1 MNKFDIR
8 ICSCGRIHTLPSEKI
23 NNAIEHNKDF
33 LYICGGCG
41 IATVIGADE
50 GYDFYDDNICYDMY
64 SRTLPKEDTVFDT
77 DFINTSNQY
86 HKQISEIFYSNGYKV
101 PMKSGMDATD
111 FYVGKFS
118 DRWHPDFYK
127 IQRNDVTVDE
137 IMDFIDDFNKNRTT
151 VDMERLIDRLPEDVL
166 EELSALYIP
175 SLDWA
180 NTKYDKFIK

>member
-1 MNKFDIR
+1 
-8 ICSCGRIHTLPSEKI
+8 
-23 NNAIEHNKDF
+23 
-33 LYICGGCG
+33 
-41 IATVIGADE
+41 
-50 GYDFYDDNICYDMY
+50 MY

-77 DFINTSNQY
+77 DFMNTSNQY

-175 SLDWA
+175 SLDWT

>member
-41 IATVIGADE
+41 IATVIGAERDMISMMIISAM
-50 GYDFYDDNICYDMY
+50 ICIQEL
-64 SRTLPKEDTVFDT
+64 SLKEDTVFDT
-77 DFINTSNQY
+77 DFMNTSNKY

-111 FYVGKFS
+111 FYVGKF
-118 DRWHPDFYK
+118 F
-127 IQRNDVTVDE
+127 
-137 IMDFIDDFNKNRTT
+137 
-151 VDMERLIDRLPEDVL
+151 
-166 EELSALYIP
+166 
-175 SLDWA
+175 
-180 NTKYDKFIK
+180 